1 MDDVA
6 YQSVYRINW
15 LALHEYNSIG
25 GLALGLLVERREDVL
40 DLPAPLTL
48 GDAIQLRGAVISKR
62 EHCSIKHVCHVPSC
76 KTRRY
81 QWLQWQPRPNGWMYD
96 GSGVRYARTRRDG
109 HRSSTRIRYLG
120 DAYMV
125 VLDGNVDDEHGR
137 VALGRPRIEIYRE
150 RHAMP

>member
-81 QWLQWQPRPNGWMYD
+81 QWLQWQPRPNGWMDGRMDD
-96 GSGVRYARTRRDG
+96 GSGVR
-109 HRSSTRIRYLG
+109 
-120 DAYMV
+120 
-125 VLDGNVDDEHGR
+125 
-137 VALGRPRIEIYRE
+137 
-150 RHAMP
+150 HAPTSRWPSIVQQGFDILAMHTWLSLTGMLTTNTGV